1 MTENEIS
8 GIILNAAFDIHS
20 TLGPGLFE
28 SVYEPILEH
37 KLIHSHRL
45 FVQRQSPLPVIWRN
59 QKLDIGFRTDLIVEN
74 KCIIEIKSVNSLAPV
89 HYKQVLTYLRL
100 TNIKLGILINFNEA
114 LLKTGFKR
122 IVNKL

>member
-37 KLIHSHRL
+37 KLIHSHHL